1 MPTYSPD
8 TAVRGGGDAP
18 PESPGKHTW
27 RFFPLNW
34 APPPAETDHAA
45 AAQGLHC
52 SVPQWNPELSWHG
65 TSLLS
70 SALYCGLVAPSETDH
85 EHHNTAAGRGA
96 YTTKPLSLSAK
107 HGVPYLV
114 GNPHP
119 TRGTCYGP
127 SSSWLLSAR
136 EARAEPP
143 TGGNARSWSPGT
155 WIRMTRGHT
164 RLAAKPRCCRGDHA

>member
-1 MPTYSPD
+1 MPTRENLKESD
-8 TAVRGGGDAP
+8 TRYRPPNLRLPGCPPIPLTPLYEGDAP
-18 PESPGKHTW
+18 PESPEKHTW

-70 SALYCGLVAPSETDH
+70 SALYCGLVAPSETNH

-119 TRGTCYGP
+119 TWGTCYGP

-143 TGGNARSWSPGT
+143 TG
-155 WIRMTRGHT
+155 
-164 RLAAKPRCCRGDHA
+164 